1 MKKRMMAALAAATV
15 MFAAPAAA
23 QVTFTGTSA
32 GCFGAACA
40 PILGASVN
48 GGLTYTGSSFNQTT
62 DNTGFLA
69 LGGTSDGLGTFTL
82 TGLTDTYTGDIFRL
96 LVSFTA
102 PTSTPSNTTFETL
115 LQGTVTGMN
124 AGGVFVN
131 FDNAVRTFASSAGPF
146 TFALND
152 VSISSNSATQIVS
165 GQIQAAVPEPGT
177 WAMMLIGFGGMGVAL
192 RRRRSAT
199 MISQIA

>member
-69 LGGTSDGLGTFTL
+69 LGGSSDGLGTFTL
-82 TGLTDTYTGDIFRL
+82 SGLSDTYTGDIFRL

-115 LQGTVTGMN
+115 LQGTVTGVN
-124 AGGVFVN
+124 SGGVFVN

-177 WAMMLIGFGGMGVAL
+177 WAMMLIGFGGMGLAL

>member
-1 MKKRMMAALAAATV
+1 MKKRMMVALAAATV

-23 QVTFTGTSA
+23 QVNFIGTSA
-32 GCFGAACA
+32 GCFGAFCA
-40 PILGASVN
+40 PTIGASVN
-48 GGLTYTGSSFNQTT
+48 GGLTFTGSSFNQTT

-69 LGGTSDGLGTFTL
+69 LGGSSDGLGTFTL
-82 TGLTDTYTGDIFRL
+82 SGLSDTYTGDIFRL

-115 LQGTVTGMN
+115 LQGTVTGVN
-124 AGGVFVN
+124 SGGVFVN

>member
-69 LGGTSDGLGTFTL
+69 LGGSSDGLGTFTL
-82 TGLTDTYTGDIFRL
+82 SGLSDTYTGDIFRL

-115 LQGTVTGMN
+115 LQGTVTGVN
-124 AGGVFVN
+124 SGGVFVN

>member
-48 GGLTYTGSSFNQTT
+48 GGLTFTGSSFNQTT

-69 LGGTSDGLGTFTL
+69 LGGSSDGLGTFTL
-82 TGLTDTYTGDIFRL
+82 SGLSDTYTGDIFRL

-115 LQGTVTGMN
+115 LQGTVTGVN
-124 AGGVFVN
+124 SGGVFVN